1 MARSSLFS
9 RLQKIA
15 RQFRTARTGPSRR
28 EFLRTAVGAA
38 AIVPLASACGDN
50 ILPPN
55 NSIAII
61 GGGIAGLT
69 CAHFLGRAGVRAE
82 VYEASTR
89 IGGRQFTN
97 RGMYADDQ
105 IFEMGGELVDTD
117 HAVLPMLADAYGI
130 TLDDLVEATDG
141 LAQDQF
147 FFDGAFL
154 TDAQLT
160 AAFEPVAV
168 VIAASLEAMD
178 TDADE
183 TSRVDQTSIPDY
195 LTGDC
200 AIAPT
205 ALIYRLLYVAYLE
218 EFGLAPEQQSAYNL
232 ITLIDS
238 ETTDPF
244 HVFGDSD
251 ERFHI
256 HEGSDSIALAIAA
269 ELGDQVHLD
278 HALTKVIASKDND
291 LFTLE
296 FTKKDG
302 TIVPTTVAHVVYALP
317 FTKLREVDLKSSHLS
332 DGKLNII
339 NTLGYGT
346 NAKLMMQFHTRP
358 WETNQQSAGSVIT
371 DVGDLQTTW
380 ATSRGQSGAEGILTN
395 FVGAQ
400 RGLDI
405 ATGTPES
412 QATTV
417 LGWVEQIYPGTTAQY
432 IAGSATLMHWPS
444 YEFTKGSYA
453 CYTLGQWSFLGMEG
467 AREGNHHFC
476 GEHCSEDF
484 QGYMEGGAETGA
496 MVAAEVLDDLG
507 VSHSSDLTA
516 VIDVLTD
523 ARKRPRASY
532 HAGFGKRLRPNQ
544 VRRHR

>member
-9 RLQKIA
+9 RLVKIA
-15 RQFRTARTGPSRR
+15 RQFRTPRTGPSRR
-28 EFLRTAVGAA
+28 EFLRAAVGAA
-38 AIVPLASACGDN
+38 AVIPLASACGDD
-50 ILPPN
+50 ITTN

-61 GGGIAGLT
+61 GAGIAGMT
-69 CAHFLGRAGVRAE
+69 CAHFLGRAGIRAE
-82 VYEASTR
+82 IYEASSR
-89 IGGRQFTN
+89 IGGRQFTV
-97 RGMYADDQ
+97 RDLYADGQ
-105 IFEMGGELVDTD
+105 IFENGGELVDTD

-130 TLDDLVEATDG
+130 TLDDLPVATAG

-160 AAFEPVAV
+160 TAFEPVAT
-168 VIAASLEAMD
+168 VIAASLAAMNNDEA
-178 TDADE
+178 E
-183 TSRVDQTSIPDY
+183 TTRIDNTSIPDY
-195 LTGDC
+195 LVNECGLATTD
-200 AIAPT
+200 
-205 ALIYRLLYVAYLE
+205 LMYKLLYVSYLE
-218 EFGLAPEQQSAYNL
+218 EFGLPPEQQSAYNL

-244 HVFGDSD
+244 RVFGDSD

-256 HEGSDSIALAIAA
+256 HQGSDSVALAIAD
-269 ELGDQVHLD
+269 EVKDQIHTKHV
-278 HALTKVIASKDND
+278 LTKVISNADNT

-296 FTKKDG
+296 FTTDDNK
-302 TIVPTTVAHVVYALP
+302 IVTTTVAHVVYALP
-317 FTKLREVDLKSSHLS
+317 FTKLREVDLKAAHLS
-332 DGKLNII
+332 DQKTTII

-346 NAKLMMQFHTRP
+346 NAKLMMQFQSRP
-358 WETNQQSAGSVIT
+358 WETNHQASGSVIT
-371 DVGDLQTTW
+371 NVGDLQTTW
-380 ATSRGQSGAEGILTN
+380 STSRGQSGASGILTN

-417 LGWVEQIYPGTTAQY
+417 LGWIEQIYPGTSAQY
-432 IAGSATLMHWPS
+432 IPGSAVLMHWPS
-444 YEFTKGSYA
+444 YDFTKGSYA
-453 CYTLGQWSFLGMEG
+453 CYTLGQWSFLGLEG

-496 MVAAEVLDDLG
+496 MVAAEILDDLK
-507 VSHSSDLTA
+507 VDKPSDLAA
-516 VIDVLTD
+516 VIDLLTAD
-523 ARKRPRASY
+523 RKRPRASY
-532 HAGFGKRLRPNQ
+532 HAGFGARLRPDQ